1 MTVQSLLQTYSFNE
15 IFHLLCGMFP
25 EASNYRSE
33 FQQAY
38 NLFTSLA
45 PAHTKKV
52 VTYQLMFDP
61 DTEENFFGADDSDFN
76 DEWVV
81 IAGKKVVKEED
92 VDLTDAQMAANCLL
106 NVIFIGRHPKAFNP
120 AFESISNNM

>member
-1 MTVQSLLQTYSFNE
+1 
-15 IFHLLCGMFP
+15 MFP

-61 DTEENFFGADDSDFN
+61 DTEDNFFGADDSDFN